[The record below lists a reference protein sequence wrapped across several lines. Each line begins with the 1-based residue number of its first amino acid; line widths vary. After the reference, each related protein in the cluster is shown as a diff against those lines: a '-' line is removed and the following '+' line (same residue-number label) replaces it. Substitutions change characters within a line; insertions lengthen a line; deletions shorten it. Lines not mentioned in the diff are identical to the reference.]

1 MANIEGSS
9 GRQAK
14 PSGSLPTKKAL
25 LVSLDRGEKEVPVEE
40 LMEELELLLKNLNVT
55 VAAKIVQNRE
65 HEAPATYIGTGKVEE
80 LKTLA
85 MEKQAGIIVFDASLS
100 PVQVKNLKNRT
111 GCAIWDRPW
120 VIMEVFRLHARSS
133 EAKLQVELARCRY
146 EIPHLKGLG
155 LQMSRTGAGI
165 ATRGPGET
173 EFERHRRKVE
183 RRMREIES
191 KLEGIKA
198 RRENQRKRRSR
209 SGIPLFSLVG
219 YTNAGKSTLFKALC
233 RDPRIIAKNQ
243 LFTTLDTTVRTF
255 RLPEEGPALL
265 TDTVG
270 FLRNLPPA
278 LIAAFRATLEEVLEA
293 DVIVWVMDAQTA
305 ESETMTSSVEMA
317 LKELGAWEIPR
328 IIGLNKVDLLG
339 TEEIAEQERKIRALG
354 ERVIPISAKTGQGLP
369 CLIREMERLL
379 LEKRI
384 SNGKAG

>member
-40 LMEELELLLKNLNVT
+40 LMEELELLLRNLNVT

-233 RDPRIIAKNQ
+233 KDPGIIARNQ

-305 ESETMTSSVEMA
+305 ESETMTSSVETA

-328 IIGLNKVDLLG
+328 IIGLNKADLLG

-369 CLIREMERLL
+369 CLMHEMERLL

-384 SNGKAG
+384 YNGKAG

>member
-9 GRQAK
+9 ERRANR
-14 PSGSLPTKKAL
+14 PASLQRRNAL
-25 LVSLDRGEKEVPVEE
+25 LVSLDRGGKDVPVGE
-40 LMEELELLLKNLNVT
+40 LMDELEFLLGNLNVP
-55 VAAKIVQNRE
+55 VAARVVQNRD
-65 HEAPATYIGTGKVEE
+65 HEDPATYIGAGKVEE
-80 LKTLA
+80 LKALA
-85 MEKQAGIIVFDASLS
+85 GEKLAGIIVLDAALS

-155 LQMSRTGAGI
+155 FQMSRTGAGI

-183 RRMREIES
+183 RRIREIES
-191 KLEGIKA
+191 KLEGIRE

-233 RDPRIIAKNQ
+233 KDPRVISRNQ
-243 LFTTLDTTVRTF
+243 LFTTLDTTVRAF
-255 RLPEEGPALL
+255 RLPLQGPALL

-293 DVIVWVMDAQTA
+293 DAIVWVMDALTA
-305 ESETMTSSVEMA
+305 ESETMTASVEMA

-339 TEEIAEQERKIRALG
+339 TEEVIRLERKIGGLG
-354 ERVIPISAKTGQGLP
+354 ERVVPISAKTGEGLP
-369 CLIREMERLL
+369 NLFREMEQLVI
-379 LEKRI
+379 EKRI
-384 SNGKAG
+384 SDGKAG